1 MSNISVNTI
10 TDASGG
16 STASIN
22 GLTPQA
28 SNMQPFNRIINGAM
42 TIDQRNAGAAVTLTS
57 GNTYPIDRFPS
68 TYTGSGTITAQR
80 STTAPVGFVN
90 SIVYTVTTGSS
101 PASGVVG
108 RFLQAIEGLNTA
120 DLGWGTANAQPVT
133 LSFWVRTSVTGTF
146 GGSAQAGS
154 SSGVYVFQYT
164 INSANTWEYKTITIA
179 GATVGTF
186 YTDNNAGVM
195 ISWDLGTGSNFEAT
209 PNAWSTAIN
218 KWRASGNV
226 QLSATTG
233 ATFYITGV
241 QLEAGS
247 TASSFDYRPYGTEL
261 VLAQR
266 YFQKS
271 WPIETAVGTAS
282 SLGIHIQGGTN
293 AAGTTG
299 LISGGSINF
308 KVNLRTT
315 PTIVFYDPAGASGV
329 VQRWELGVSNA
340 NGSSVTADLASST
353 AVLVY
358 SGSGASGSGIQT
370 HYTASAEL

>member
-186 YTDNNAGVM
+186 YTNNNAGVM
-195 ISWDLGTGSNFEAT
+195 ISWDLGSGSNFEAT

-247 TASSFDYRPYGTEL
+247 TASSFAHENYGDTL
-261 VLAQR
+261 QKCQR
-266 YFQKS
+266 YFYS
-271 WPIETAVGTAS
+271 LSGADVVGSRVDGLAN
-282 SLGIHIQGGTN
+282 GIWEHTFYGCPVTMRVN
-293 AAGTTG
+293 PSFT
-299 LISGGSINF
+299 
-308 KVNLRTT
+308 KVN
-315 PTIVFYDPAGASGV
+315 G
-329 VQRWELGVSNA
+329 
-340 NGSSVTADLASST
+340 SVTGISTSSAIARSFGLTVYLQATFNASTKYFFLNS
-353 AVLVY
+353 
-358 SGSGASGSGIQT
+358 
-370 HYTASAEL
+370 YTMDAEL

>member
-42 TIDQRNAGAAVTLTS
+42 TIDQRNAGSAVTLTG

-133 LSFWVRTSVTGTF
+133 LSFWVRSSVTGTF

-226 QLSATTG
+226 QSPATTG

-247 TASSFDYRPYGTEL
+247 SASSFAHENYSDTLRKC
-261 VLAQR
+261 QR
-266 YFQKS
+266 YAKKYDGQMIGIS
-271 WPIETAVGTAS
+271 RDGNYLYES
-282 SLGIHIQGGTN
+282 SLQYVVEMRASPTLESGATY
-293 AAGTTG
+293 TV
-299 LISGGSINF
+299 SGGSAG
-308 KVNLRTT
+308 T
-315 PTIVFYDPAGASGV
+315 PTFATINNQAVYLYNGAGN
-329 VQRWELGVSNA
+329 W
-340 NGSSVTADLASST
+340 
-353 AVLVY
+353 
-358 SGSGASGSGIQT
+358 
-370 HYTASAEL
+370 TASQVIRLNAVFNAEL